1 MFLTVMVLQL
11 AQDQS
16 CMQSYTLF
24 LKCPFLC
31 GLEWSRHMIK
41 KNEL

>member
-11 AQDQS
+11 AQVQS
-16 CMQSYTLF
+16 CLQSYTIF
-24 LKCPFLC
+24 LKCPFMC
-31 GLEWSRHMIK
+31 SLEWPRHTIK